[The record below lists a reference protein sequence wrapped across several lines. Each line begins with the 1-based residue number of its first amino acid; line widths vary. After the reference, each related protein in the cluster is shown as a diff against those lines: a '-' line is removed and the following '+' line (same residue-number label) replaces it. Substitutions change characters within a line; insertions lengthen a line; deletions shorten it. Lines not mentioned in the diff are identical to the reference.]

1 MASRLRQFTRSSLLR
16 WFPLAIGLTIS
27 AIGATIASA
36 ATGAGKIAPP
46 LIQHVF
52 IVIEENR
59 GYSQVLGSPEWP
71 YFNSLVAEGGLAGNY
86 FATGHPSID
95 NYFMLTTGKPIT
107 FNDNYSKE
115 VKVYNLARELLA
127 MNADWKVYA
136 EDLPSPNPTVQTQDP
151 YEKHHNPF
159 AYFTDIVDQPDTWSH
174 LVDFSQLAADEQA
187 DTLPQF
193 GFIIPNAYHSGH
205 SADPNS
211 ALGEDQEA
219 DAWLQQKVPA
229 LLQTPGFQQS
239 GLLIITWDEGNGSD
253 HRHGGGRIATL
264 LLGPKV
270 KPGFISTTYYRHP
283 SALRLIV
290 QAMGMPKAPGAS
302 AHAPMMG
309 EFFSAVP

>member
-1 MASRLRQFTRSSLLR
+1 MGSRLLQFACFSLSRLSLLAIA
-16 WFPLAIGLTIS
+16 LAICVI
-27 AIGATIASA
+27 ATTTQSA
-36 ATGAGKIAPP
+36 AAGVGKIPPP

-59 GYSQVLGSPEWP
+59 GYSQVVGSAEWP
-71 YFNSLVAEGGLAGNY
+71 YFNSLLAQGGLAGNY

-107 FNDNYSKE
+107 FNDSYSKE

-136 EDLPSPNPTVQTQDP
+136 ENLPSPNPTVATQDP

-159 AYFTDIVDQPDTWSH
+159 AYFTDIVDQPATWSH

-205 SADPNS
+205 SQDPNS
-211 ALGEDQEA
+211 GLGEDQEA
-219 DAWLQQKVPA
+219 DAWLQQNVPA
-229 LLQTPGFQQS
+229 LMQTPGFQQS

-253 HRHGGGRIATL
+253 RRHAGGKIATL
-264 LLGPKV
+264 LLGPQV
-270 KPGFISTTYYRHP
+270 RPGFVSATYYRHP
-283 SALRLIV
+283 SVLRLMV
-290 QAMGMPKAPGAS
+290 QAMGMAKAPGAS

-309 EFFSAVP
+309 EFFSPAP